1 MESRTLLLLEF
12 PKILEA
18 LAAFCRSD
26 SGARAAN
33 ALTPAST
40 LENVSRRQSRLRQAL
55 AWVGETRVDCPG
67 FPDVSGVWAYVQP
80 QSQVSRALDLDAL
93 WALGRFLAAAKELRS
108 GLLATNAPRWLDL
121 RLDAESLSWPELT
134 AAGLKRCVGDD
145 GRLKDESSPE
155 LWSVRQEIRQIHQQ
169 CTKRVKDFVTDQ
181 GIGHFLQDDF
191 MTISSDRYVLPL
203 KSNFKGK
210 VAGIIHDY
218 SQTGETCYIE
228 PMFLVEVNNKL
239 QDLKQEEREAEN
251 RILAQLTGLVRQEL
265 DRLRPLFQWLTDMD
279 LLLASV
285 HLAHQMEAE
294 PVGVV
299 PDGELDLK
307 RARHPLLLLAGHAA
321 KPVDIQLKGDQRVLI
336 ISGGNAGGKTV
347 ALKTAGLLA
356 LMAFSGLA
364 VTAAEG
370 GTLPLW
376 RDIHVFMGDEQ
387 SLEGQLS
394 TFSAQISHVAAV
406 WDRIGAHSLVLLD
419 EFGAGTDP
427 SQGAALAQAVVDGLL
442 DQGAWAAVA
451 THFPSL
457 KAYSLTREGVRSAS
471 VLFDPKTNKP
481 LYTLAY
487 DQVGA
492 SQAMEVAR
500 EYGLP
505 TSILA
510 KAEQY
515 LLLDGADTTRLIERL
530 NALAVEREKELAELT
545 ELRTGL
551 RQRKAKLRAEFD
563 RDKAALLQE
572 IKKQSRDVLARLRE
586 EKISRR
592 QALRELAETRKRLET
607 SSRTDTPGN
616 QSSVTWEDY
625 QVGDWVAYPAWSKTG
640 TVQEKDERKQTLK
653 VELGGVSLWLSHRDV
668 VPGASANAHQGAS
681 SPGPDPGTDPGPA
694 PGPGAATV
702 RSVQAAPTPLRLDL
716 RGQRADEA
724 ISELA
729 SYLDRA
735 LLRGSEQ
742 VEVIHGRGT
751 GALRREVH
759 QFLRSHPVVSAY
771 TLANEDQGGDGV
783 TLVTLR

>member
-1 MESRTLLLLEF
+1 MESRTLLLLDF

-18 LAAFCRSD
+18 LAACCRSE

-33 ALTPAST
+33 AVTPAST
-40 LENVSRRQSRLRQAL
+40 LEDVSRRQSRLRQAL
-55 AWVGETRVDCPG
+55 AWAGETRVDCPS
-67 FPDVSGVWAYVQP
+67 FPDVDGVWTYVQP
-80 QSQVSRALDLDAL
+80 QSQASRVLDLDAL
-93 WALGRFLAAAKELRS
+93 WALGRFLAAAKELRGALFS
-108 GLLATNAPRWLDL
+108 TDASRWPDL
-121 RLDAESLSWPELT
+121 RLEAEFLSWPDLT
-134 AAGLKRCVGDD
+134 AAALKRCVGDD

-155 LWSVRQEIRQIHQQ
+155 LWSVRQEIRQIHQH

-181 GIGHFLQDDF
+181 GIGHYLQDDF

-265 DRLRPLFQWLTDMD
+265 ERLRPLFQWLTDMD
-279 LLLASV
+279 LLLAAV
-285 HLAHQMEAE
+285 ALAQKMEAR
-294 PVGVV
+294 PVDVV
-299 PDGELDLK
+299 LDGELDLK
-307 RARHPLLLLAGHAA
+307 QARHPLLLLAGHGAT
-321 KPVDIQLKGDQRVLI
+321 PVDLQLKGDQRVLI

-356 LMAFSGLA
+356 AMAFSGLA
-364 VTAAEG
+364 VPAAEG

-394 TFSAQISHVAAV
+394 TFSAQINHVAAV
-406 WDRIGAHSLVLLD
+406 WERIDTRSLVLLD

-442 DQGAWAAVA
+442 DRGAWAAVA

-457 KAYSLTREGVRSAS
+457 KAYSLTRDGVRSAS

-505 TSILA
+505 ASILA

-530 NALAVEREKELAELT
+530 NALAVEREKELAELAEQRT
-545 ELRTGL
+545 DLRA
-551 RQRKAKLRAEFD
+551 RRAKLRTEFD
-563 RDKAALLQE
+563 RDKSALLQD
-572 IKKQSRDVLARLRE
+572 IKKQSQDVLAKLRE

-592 QALRELAETRKRLET
+592 QALRELAETRKQLET
-607 SSRTDTPGN
+607 DSRPDAPED
-616 QSSVTWEDY
+616 QSSTWEDY
-625 QVGDWVAYPAWSKTG
+625 QVGDRVAYPAWNKTG
-640 TVQEKDERKQTLK
+640 AVQEKDERKQTLK
-653 VELGGVSLWLSHRDV
+653 VELGGVSLWLPYRDV
-668 VPGASANAHQGAS
+668 ASIGRQEGS
-681 SPGPDPGTDPGPA
+681 L
-694 PGPGAATV
+694 PGPGGTTV
-702 RSVQAAPTPLRLDL
+702 RSAQAAPASLRLDL
-716 RGQRADEA
+716 RGQRVDEA
-724 ISELA
+724 LSELA
-729 SYLDRA
+729 AFLDRA

-742 VEVIHGRGT
+742 VEIIHGRGT

-759 QFLRSHPVVSAY
+759 QFLKTHQVVSAY
-771 TLANEDQGGDGV
+771 AVANEDQGGDGV
-783 TLVTLR
+783 TVVTLR

>member
-18 LAAFCRSD
+18 LAACCRSD
-26 SGARAAN
+26 SGALAAN
-33 ALTPAST
+33 AVTPAST
-40 LENVSRRQSRLRQAL
+40 LEDVSLRQSRLRQAL
-55 AWVGETRVDCPG
+55 AWVGETRVDCPS
-67 FPDVSGVWAYVQP
+67 FPDVSGLWTYVQP
-80 QSQVSRALDLDAL
+80 QSQTYRVLDLDAL
-93 WALGRFLAAAKELRS
+93 WALGRFLAASKELRS
-108 GLLATNAPRWLDL
+108 GLLATNALTDALRWPDL
-121 RLDAESLSWPELT
+121 RLEAESLSWPELT

-181 GIGHFLQDDF
+181 GIGHYLQDDF

-279 LLLASV
+279 LLLAAV
-285 HLAHQMEAE
+285 HLAHRMEAR
-294 PVGVV
+294 PVEVA

-307 RARHPLLLLAGHAA
+307 QARHPLLLLAGHAA

-406 WDRIGAHSLVLLD
+406 WERIDACSLVLLD

-442 DQGAWAAVA
+442 DKGAWAAVA

-457 KAYSLTREGVRSAS
+457 KAYSLTRDGVRSAS

-492 SQAMEVAR
+492 SQAMEVAK

-505 TSILA
+505 ASILT

-530 NALAVEREKELAELT
+530 NALAVDREKELADLT
-545 ELRTGL
+545 ELRTDL
-551 RQRKAKLRAEFD
+551 RHRKSKLRAEFD

-572 IKKQSRDVLARLRE
+572 IKKQSQDVLAKLRE

-607 SSRTDTPGN
+607 SSRADAPGN
-616 QSSVTWEDY
+616 QPSATWEDY
-625 QVGDWVAYPAWSKTG
+625 QVGDMVAYPAWNKTG

-668 VPGASANAHQGAS
+668 GPKLGEGTPQGAF
-681 SPGPDPGTDPGPA
+681 SPGPG
-694 PGPGAATV
+694 GAIV
-702 RSVQAAPTPLRLDL
+702 RSAQAAPAPLRLDL

-724 ISELA
+724 LSELA
-729 SYLDRA
+729 SFLDRA

-759 QFLRSHPVVSAY
+759 QFVKSHPVVAAY
-771 TLANEDQGGDGV
+771 TVANEDQGGDGV
-783 TLVTLR
+783 TVVTLR

>member
-18 LAAFCRSD
+18 LAACCRSE
-26 SGARAAN
+26 SGARIAN
-33 ALTPAST
+33 ELNPSPT
-40 LENVSRRQSRLRQAL
+40 LEDVARRQSRLRQAM
-55 AWVGETRVDCPG
+55 AWVGETRVECPA
-67 FPDVSGVWAYVQP
+67 FPDVDGVWVHVEP
-80 QSQVSRALDLDAL
+80 QSQASRFLDLDAL
-93 WALGRFLAAAKELRS
+93 WALGRFLAAARELRG
-108 GLLATNAPRWLDL
+108 GLLDGKAPRWPDL
-121 RLDAESLSWPELT
+121 RLEAESLSWPDLT
-134 AAGLKRCVGDD
+134 AAALKRCVGDD
-145 GRLKDESSPE
+145 GRLRDESSPE
-155 LWSVRQEIRQIHQQ
+155 LWSVRQEIRRIHQH
-169 CTKRVKDFVTDQ
+169 CTRRVRDFVTDQ
-181 GIGHFLQDDF
+181 GISHYLQDDF

-239 QDLKQEEREAEN
+239 QELKQEEREAEN
-251 RILAQLTGLVRQEL
+251 RVLAQLSGLVRQEL
-265 DRLRPLFQWLTDMD
+265 DQLRPLSHWLTDMD

-285 HLAHQMEAE
+285 ELARKMDAR
-294 PVGVV
+294 PVEVV
-299 PDGELDLK
+299 ADGELDLK
-307 RARHPLLLLAGHAA
+307 QARHPLLLLAGHGA
-321 KPVDIQLKGDQRVLI
+321 KPVDLQLKGDQRILI

-347 ALKTAGLLA
+347 ALKSAGLLA
-356 LMAFSGLA
+356 VMAFSGLA
-364 VTAAEG
+364 VPADEG

-406 WDRIGAHSLVLLD
+406 WERIDTRSLVLLD

-442 DQGAWAAVA
+442 DKGAWGAVA

-457 KAYSLTREGVRSAS
+457 KAYALTRDGVRSAS
-471 VLFDPKTNKP
+471 VLFDPGTSKP

-505 TSILA
+505 ASILTR
-510 KAEQY
+510 AEQY
-515 LLLDGADTTRLIERL
+515 LLLDGADTTMLIERL
-530 NALAVEREKELAELT
+530 NALAVEREKELAELADQRAD
-545 ELRTGL
+545 LR
-551 RQRKAKLRAEFD
+551 RRKARLRAEFD
-563 RDKAALLQE
+563 RDKSALLQE
-572 IKKQSRDVLARLRE
+572 IKKQSQDVLARLRE

-592 QALRELAETRKRLET
+592 QALRELAETRKQLET
-607 SSRTDTPGN
+607 VPRTDVSENRP
-616 QSSVTWEDY
+616 SPTWEDY
-625 QVGDWVAYPAWSKTG
+625 QVGQRVAYPAWNKTG
-640 TVQEKDERKQTLK
+640 AVQEKDERKQALK

-668 VPGASANAHQGAS
+668 APVSGPEGP
-681 SPGPDPGTDPGPA
+681 SPSRA
-694 PGPGAATV
+694 AATP
-702 RSVQAAPTPLRLDL
+702 RTGQAAPAPLRLDL

-724 ISELA
+724 LSELA
-729 SYLDRA
+729 SFLDRA

-742 VEVIHGRGT
+742 VEILHGRGT

-759 QFLRSHPVVSAY
+759 QFLKPHPVVAAY
-771 TLANEDQGGDGV
+771 AVANEDQGGDGV
-783 TLVTLR
+783 TVVTLR